1 MHLLQGILSDD
12 WEEIECK
19 TPVERTWLLQNPQ
32 ASSSTKVTAECGARK
47 TLVGNGWYS
56 LTMYVDTKKVQDTIS
71 IQFRDDRTPT
81 ISEVK
86 SKRWVRVGD
95 QVHIR
100 GKFFTGEY
108 GFKPDNALDN
118 DNEQLELRGIF
129 IGPNE
134 CQMVRFFT
142 LH

>member
-1 MHLLQGILSDD
+1 
-12 WEEIECK
+12 
-19 TPVERTWLLQNPQ
+19 
-32 ASSSTKVTAECGARK
+32 
-47 TLVGNGWYS
+47 
-56 LTMYVDTKKVQDTIS
+56 MYVDTKKVRDTIS

-134 CQMVRFFT
+134 CQMVRFSDFRENVIVILIAFCRT
-142 LH
+142 MMLETSMDSL